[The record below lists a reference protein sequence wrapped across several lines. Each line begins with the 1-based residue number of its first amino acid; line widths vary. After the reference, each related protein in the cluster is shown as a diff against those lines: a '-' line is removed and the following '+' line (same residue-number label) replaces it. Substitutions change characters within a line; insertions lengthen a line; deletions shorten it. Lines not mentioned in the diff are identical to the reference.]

1 MAIPRTASIDIPIGE
16 GRELLEVSRRD
27 LGENEDFIFSVLN
40 DENVDLWVYADIAL
54 EYWNQGMERQFEDAV
69 RSGLGRAAKAPNPAE
84 KRHHVLLLN
93 LLISRLIE
101 KARAANE
108 DSKSLEPSMTS
119 EEYLNEA
126 TRLLNDVTKLD
137 ALDMF
142 AIVARGNIRMARKEY
157 AEALLAFEGALS
169 RDQKSVPA
177 LIGEAAARFALGQHR
192 RALDGYQKVL
202 RLKPNL
208 TPDVRVA
215 IGICYHQLG
224 AVTQAR
230 KAFTRAVELDPS
242 NLDAAMLLA
251 IMDWNRCRHAEQ
263 DTDVIADMSN
273 KATAILAK
281 VHAINSRHPLFAA
294 QMAQR
299 KLLQSDYSAA
309 IGFAEG
315 ALGFNR
321 PPRLCA
327 EALCCKGK
335 ALQAQGDYQGAYIAF
350 LQSVKLNPDSLAA
363 QYCLAMV
370 NIQKGDLEAAYD
382 GLKFILTKEPHN
394 LDVLLMLA
402 SLYTPS
408 ASHQEKAVDLFNVA
422 LKVDE
427 KKEFVSQPHVLLD
440 MARSLER
447 TDTKEALSLH
457 VKALKALHEQ
467 QQPIPLELHNNIA
480 AICFMLAERETHTK
494 HKTVEE
500 VAKQCQDSPA
510 QVNDSNFIDESHR
523 LGDTLFQIPLLE
535 SFLADDALWCS
546 QNLLYVA
553 NEILSCAI
561 ARSNENQY
569 AGGKSIE
576 QTKVTLLY
584 NLGRVREALE
594 HTNKATAI
602 YTQLAQS
609 HPAYFDSRL
618 RLGIML
624 LQRREVQE
632 AVEIFKLIIDTEP
645 KNVEARLNLGRA
657 YMMIDSKVEAK
668 RAFDA
673 ILKSIDPH
681 NTPALVGLANVQLS
695 LARSARHKEKERE
708 SWILGTHRLYET
720 ALNYDKR
727 NVPAAIGLGI
737 VLAESGFVADAKVVF
752 NQVEQATGNNPS
764 VVLNLAHTVLSL
776 NEKDAIVAIPLYE
789 KAIKKGYSN
798 DPYAWAALARAYYIL
813 GRVRK
818 DDVSMN
824 QSLRCVQKAIRLNP
838 SDAAMIFN
846 LAVVKL
852 QVAGVLND
860 QSIEKRVVK
869 TMEAAKDGIATAE
882 RLLTALAARTP
893 ESRPNYT
900 VEHAVQRRDYCKEV
914 RKLCEKKIHETTT
927 LERQREERKEMILQ
941 QQKDREDAKRRK
953 EEEERAL
960 QEEREAKIAKQREE
974 DQKRVQANEASY
986 RQHEEQME
994 KADEERKKGRGRGA
1008 KRSREAL
1015 SDAEGDES
1023 QPNESKRKLMRKKS
1037 GSALA
1042 KKPANGEGKLRERGV
1057 KSQLSAE
1064 YVEDSDQ
1071 DDNKSHSKNG
1081 HANADGEDA
1090 NDYGNEQSRGGDRGS
1105 GSGEDDD
1112 DDEDNVRVPSGK
1124 IQRPSFDDSDDEE
1137 RDPTEV

>member
-16 GRELLEVSRRD
+16 GRELLEVSRKD

-69 RSGLGRAAKAPNPAE
+69 RSGLARAARAPNPAE
-84 KRHHVLLLN
+84 KRYRVLLLN

-101 KARAANE
+101 KAKAANE
-108 DSKSLEPSMTS
+108 ESQSLDLSPAS

-126 TRLLNDVTKLD
+126 TALLNDVAKLD

-157 AEALLAFEGALS
+157 ADALLAFEGALS
-169 RDQKSVPA
+169 RDRNCLPA

-215 IGICYHQLG
+215 IGICYHRLG

-230 KAFTRAVELDPS
+230 KAFTRAVERDPL
-242 NLDAAMLLA
+242 NMDAAMLLA

-281 VHAINSRHPLFAA
+281 VHAFNSRHPLLAA

-309 IGFAEG
+309 IRFSEG
-315 ALGFNR
+315 ILGFNR
-321 PPRLCA
+321 PPELCA

-335 ALQAQGDYQGAYIAF
+335 ALQAQGDYKGAYMAF
-350 LQSVKLNPDSLAA
+350 AQAVKLNPASLVAQYSLAT
-363 QYCLAMV
+363 V
-370 NIQKGDLEAAYD
+370 NIQKGDFEAAYD
-382 GLKFILTKEPHN
+382 GLKLILTKEPHN
-394 LDVLLMLA
+394 LEVLLTLA
-402 SLYTPS
+402 SLYTPH
-408 ASHQEKAVDLFNVA
+408 ASHQEKAVEIFNLAV
-422 LKVDE
+422 KTDE
-427 KKEFVSQPHVLLD
+427 KKELVGQPSVLLD

-447 TDTKEALSLH
+447 TDTKSALSLQ
-457 VKALKALHEQ
+457 VKALKALHDQ

-494 HKTVEE
+494 HKTLEE
-500 VAKQCQDSPA
+500 AAKQCQDSPPGA
-510 QVNDSNFIDESHR
+510 VDSNFIDESHKR
-523 LGDTLFQIPLLE
+523 GDTLFQIPLLE
-535 SFLADDALWCS
+535 SFLADDALWCR

-553 NEILSCAI
+553 NEILSCAL
-561 ARSNENQY
+561 ARSQDNRYE
-569 AGGKSIE
+569 GGKSIE
-576 QTKVTLLY
+576 QTKITLLY
-584 NLGRVREALE
+584 NLGRVREALG
-594 HTNKATAI
+594 HTNKAAAI
-602 YTQLAQS
+602 YTQLAES
-609 HPAYFDSRL
+609 HPAYLDSRL

-624 LQRREVQE
+624 LQRHEVQE
-632 AVEIFKLIIDTEP
+632 AIGLFKLVIDTEP

-668 RAFDA
+668 RAFDG

-737 VLAESGFVADAKVVF
+737 VLAESGFLADAKVVF

-776 NEKDAIVAIPLYE
+776 EEKDAIVAIPLYE
-789 KAIKKGYSN
+789 KAIKKGYGN

-818 DDVSMN
+818 DDLAMKEA
-824 QSLRCVQKAIRLNP
+824 LRCVQKAIRLNP

-852 QVAGVLND
+852 QIAGVLND

-953 EEEERAL
+953 EEAENAL
-960 QEEREAKIAKQREE
+960 KEEREAQIAKQREE

-986 RQHEEQME
+986 REHEQQME
-994 KADEERKKGRGRGA
+994 KADEERKKGKGRGN
-1008 KRSREAL
+1008 KRSREVL
-1015 SDAEGDES
+1015 SDAEGDGS
-1023 QPNESKRKLMRKKS
+1023 QPKESKRKLVRKKS
-1037 GSALA
+1037 GSG
-1042 KKPANGEGKLRERGV
+1042 KKGINGEGKARERGV

-1064 YVEDSDQ
+1064 YIDDSDQ
-1071 DDNKSHSKNG
+1071 DDNYTNSKNG
-1081 HANADGEDA
+1081 HTYADGEDA
-1090 NDYGNEQSRGGDRGS
+1090 DDGDNAQSQGGDERGPS
-1105 GSGEDDD
+1105 GSGAE
-1112 DDEDNVRVPSGK
+1112 DDEDDIRVPSGK

-1137 RDPTEV
+1137 RDPAEA